1 MRCDV
6 ARCVVWRVAI
16 RDVARCQVRV
26 ATRYVDVLLYIATLR
41 VSELCG
47 VAIYGVSRRVDYWR
61 VVSWCV
67 ALR

>member
-6 ARCVVWRVAI
+6 ARCVVWRVAN

-26 ATRYVDVLLYIATLR
+26 ATRYVDVLLYNAMLR

-61 VVSWCV
+61 VVP
-67 ALR
+67 